1 MFRLTVLELRIA
13 YVADHAREAA
23 DFRYQVRMDSRS
35 LVEMSSQYLG
45 GDAVSTTL
53 LGRSTSWHR

>member
-1 MFRLTVLELRIA
+1 MFHFTVVELRIA
-13 YVADHAREAA
+13 YVTDSTREAT
-23 DFRYQVRMDSRS
+23 DFRYQIRMDSRS

-45 GDAVSTTL
+45 SDAVSTAL